1 MTMEKQTCFNTGG
14 EKVDHALKAICELRK
29 AVLCLRL
36 ELPQSI
42 ADDVERKAE
51 AVIALLKE

>member
-1 MTMEKQTCFNTGG
+1 MEKQTCFNTGG